1 MKILKNLLS
10 KKDMK
15 HISALFTLLALVC
28 FSSCQS
34 YESSGTPV
42 QNVVLDLDLDQ
53 KLFLS
58 EIADSIEIIP
68 LEQTDESDI
77 RLVWR
82 LVTYKDRY
90 YFFNGIMN
98 PNVLVFDR
106 QGNFIYRLD
115 KKGQGPGEYTEL
127 DDIGIDK
134 TREELLV
141 LTGSQGIY
149 RYDLDGRFIDRNPLS
164 AYGDYIA
171 TDSVGNIYQTVSCRE
186 EKPNSLLFITKEDSV
201 YYNPVTNADFVRL
214 NQYGHSNF
222 FACHNGSVY
231 YSEPYCD
238 SIFNVTNGGKIPF
251 LYINYNGKNFPTKD
265 VFKEGRDYRAI
276 DVEMSNYKDR
286 FRTDTYQI
294 SDNFLY
300 VSAMEGNALDVMA
313 LYSFKTGKT
322 LSGHRL
328 IDDVF
333 FPNNTYIFKNFNTPR
348 AVEDGWLLWF
358 VRPSWLLRGYNTY
371 KKNVSPEKW
380 EAFCKRHPKMVEVC
394 SQLDEESNP
403 VLFRIKVKDF

>member
-1 MKILKNLLS
+1 MKY
-10 KKDMK
+10 
-15 HISALFTLLALVC
+15 ISTFFTLLALLC

-34 YESSGTPV
+34 NEPSGTPV

-68 LEQTDESDI
+68 LEQTDGSDI
-77 RLVWR
+77 GEVWR
-82 LVTYKDRY
+82 IIPYKGRFYILNAINNY
-90 YFFNGIMN
+90 YIHY
-98 PNVLVFDR
+98 VLVFDN
-106 QGNFIYRLD
+106 QGRFIYKLD
-115 KKGQGPGEYTEL
+115 KRGQGPGEYTSL
-127 DDIGIDK
+127 NDIAIDPLK
-134 TREELLV
+134 DELV
-141 LTGSQGIY
+141 LLTASHGIFRFDLNGNFTNRVKSVFGS
-149 RYDLDGRFIDRNPLS
+149 DLAI
-164 AYGDYIA
+164 
-171 TDSVGNIYQTVSCRE
+171 DSVGNIYQTLWCNDNN
-186 EKPNSLLFITKEDSV
+186 PNRLLFLSQSDSTYFYRVTKDD
-201 YYNPVTNADFVRL
+201 YVRL
-214 NQYGHSNF
+214 NQYGHSNLF
-222 FACHNGSVY
+222 DCYNGNVY
-231 YSEPYCD
+231 YSNSYCD
-238 SIFNVTNGGKIPF
+238 TIFNVTNAQITPY
-251 LYINYNGKNFPTKD
+251 LYINYNGKNFPTKE
-265 VFKEGRDYRAI
+265 VFKEGYDFYAI
-276 DVEMSNYKDR
+276 NAEKNNYKDR

-328 IDDVF
+328 IDDMF
-333 FPNNTYIFKNFNTPR
+333 FPNNTYVFKGFNTPR

-380 EAFCKRHPKMVEVC
+380 EAFCKRHPKLVEVC

>member
-1 MKILKNLLS
+1 MKYLSTLSFFILV
-10 KKDMK
+10 
-15 HISALFTLLALVC
+15 LLA
-28 FSSCQS
+28 FHSCQNRS
-34 YESSGTPV
+34 LSGTPV

-82 LVTYKDRY
+82 LVSYKDRY
-90 YFFNGIMN
+90 YFLNGITDC
-98 PNVLVFDR
+98 NVLVFDR
-106 QGNFIYRLD
+106 KGNFIYRLD
-115 KKGQGPGEYTEL
+115 KRGQGAGEYIQL
-127 DDIGIDK
+127 NDIAIDK
-134 TREELLV
+134 VRDELLL
-141 LTGSQGIY
+141 LTARHGIY
-149 RYDLDGRFIDRNPLS
+149 RYDLEGHFIDRNRLS
-164 AYGDYIA
+164 EHGDYV
-171 TDSVGNIYQTVSCRE
+171 TVDSVGNIYQTVHCYE
-186 EKPNSLLFITKEDSV
+186 GKPNSLLFITKEDGV
-201 YYNPVTNADFVRL
+201 YYNPVANADFVRL
-214 NQYGHSNF
+214 NQYSHSNF
-222 FACHNGSVY
+222 FDCHNGIVY

-238 SIFNVTNGGKIPF
+238 SIFNVTNGIKTPY

-276 DVEMSNYKDR
+276 DAEKSNYVDR
-286 FRTDTYQI
+286 FRTDTYRF

-300 VSAMEGNALDVMA
+300 VSAMEGNGLDVMA
-313 LYSFKTGKT
+313 LHSFKTGKT

-333 FPNNTYIFKNFNTPR
+333 FPNNTYVFKGFNTPR

-380 EAFCKRHPKMVEVC
+380 ETFCKRHPKMVEVC

-403 VLFRIKVKDF
+403 VLLRIKVKDF

>member
-15 HISALFTLLALVC
+15 HISALFTLLALLC

-34 YESSGTPV
+34 KPSGTPV

-58 EIADSIEIIP
+58 EIADSIEVIS
-68 LEQTDESDI
+68 LEHTNESDI
-77 RLVWR
+77 SLVWR
-82 LVTYKDRY
+82 IIPYKDRY
-90 YFFNGIMN
+90 YIKNGITESY
-98 PNVLVFDR
+98 VLVFDR
-106 QGNFIYRLD
+106 NGKFIYRLD
-115 KKGQGPGEYTEL
+115 KRGQGPGEYASLE
-127 DDIGIDK
+127 DIAIDPK
-134 TREELLV
+134 REELV
-141 LTGSQGIY
+141 LLTADSGILK
-149 RYDLDGRFIDRNPLS
+149 YDLDGNFISRIKS
-164 AYGDYIA
+164 VYGDNLAI
-171 TDSVGNIYQTVSCRE
+171 DSVGNLYQTTDCTDAN
-186 EKPNSLLFITKEDSV
+186 PNSLLFISETDSV
-201 YYNPVTNADFVRL
+201 FFGKVTRDDYLRMNRYV
-214 NQYGHSNF
+214 HSNLF
-222 FACHNGSVY
+222 DCHNGSVY
-231 YSEPYCD
+231 HSAPYCD
-238 SIFNVTNGGKIPF
+238 SIFNVTNGIRIPF
-251 LYINYNGKNFPTKD
+251 LYINYNGKNIPVKEI
-265 VFKEGRDYRAI
+265 FKEGRNFKITNQYKAD
-276 DVEMSNYKDR
+276 YKDR

-313 LYSFKTGKT
+313 LYSFRTGKT

-333 FPNNTYIFKNFNTPR
+333 FPNNTYVFKSFNTPR

-380 EAFCKRHPKMVEVC
+380 EAFCKRHPKLVEVC

>member
-1 MKILKNLLS
+1 MKIVKNLLS

-15 HISALFTLLALVC
+15 HISALFTLLALLC

-34 YESSGTPV
+34 NEPSGTPV

-90 YFFNGIMN
+90 YFFNGIQN

-164 AYGDYIA
+164 AQGDYIVI
-171 TDSVGNIYQTVSCRE
+171 DSVGNIYQNVDCYE
-186 EKPNSLLFITKEDSV
+186 GNLNSLLFITSKDSI
-201 YYNPVTNADFVRL
+201 YYNPVTPDDFVRL
-214 NQYGHSNF
+214 NQYAHSNS
-222 FACHNGSVY
+222 FASNNGTVY

-238 SIFNVTNGGKIPF
+238 SIFNVTNGGKIPY

-265 VFKEGRDYRAI
+265 VFKEGRDFYAI
-276 DVEMSNYKDR
+276 NAEKNNYKDR

-333 FPNNTYIFKNFNTPR
+333 FPHNTYIFKDFNTPR

>member
-15 HISALFTLLALVC
+15 HISALFTLLALLC

-34 YESSGTPV
+34 NEPSGTPV

-90 YFFNGIMN
+90 YFFNGIQN

-164 AYGDYIA
+164 AQGDYIVI
-171 TDSVGNIYQTVSCRE
+171 DSVGNIYQNVDCYE
-186 EKPNSLLFITKEDSV
+186 GNLNSLLFITSKDSI
-201 YYNPVTNADFVRL
+201 YYNPVTPDDFVRL
-214 NQYGHSNF
+214 NQYAHSNS
-222 FACHNGSVY
+222 FASNNGTVY

-238 SIFNVTNGGKIPF
+238 SIFNVTNGGKIPY

-265 VFKEGRDYRAI
+265 VFKEGRDFYAI
-276 DVEMSNYKDR
+276 NAEKNNYKDR

-333 FPNNTYIFKNFNTPR
+333 FPHNTYIFKDFNTPR

-380 EAFCKRHPKMVEVC
+380 EAFCKRHPKLVEVC

>member
-1 MKILKNLLS
+1 MIYK
-10 KKDMK
+10 
-15 HISALFTLLALVC
+15 SALFTLLALLC

-34 YESSGTPV
+34 NEPSGTPV

-58 EIADSIEIIP
+58 EFADSIEIVP
-68 LEQTDESDI
+68 LEQTGESDI

-90 YFFNGIMN
+90 YFFNGIQN

-164 AYGDYIA
+164 AQGDYIVI
-171 TDSVGNIYQTVSCRE
+171 DSVGNIYQNVDCYE
-186 EKPNSLLFITKEDSV
+186 GNLNSLLFITSKDSI
-201 YYNPVTNADFVRL
+201 YYNPVTPDDFVRL
-214 NQYGHSNF
+214 NQYAHSNS
-222 FACHNGSVY
+222 FASNNGTVY

-238 SIFNVTNGGKIPF
+238 SIFNVTNGGKIPY

-265 VFKEGRDYRAI
+265 VFKEGRDFYAI
-276 DVEMSNYKDR
+276 NAEKNNYKDR

-333 FPNNTYIFKNFNTPR
+333 FPHNTYIFKDFNTPR

-371 KKNVSPEKW
+371 KKNASPEEW
-380 EAFCKRHPKMVEVC
+380 EAFCKRHPKLVEVC

>member
-1 MKILKNLLS
+1 MKKIKWTVVAVF
-10 KKDMK
+10 
-15 HISALFTLLALVC
+15 ALIAAF
-28 FSSCQS
+28 SCQS
-34 YESSGTPV
+34 GKQSGSPV
-42 QNVVLDLDLDQ
+42 QNVVLDLNLDQ

-77 RLVWR
+77 RLVYR
-82 LVTYKDRY
+82 MVAYKDRY
-90 YFFNGIMN
+90 YFYNGIG
-98 PNVLVFDR
+98 NVESNLLVFDR
-106 QGNFIYRLD
+106 QGNFIFRLD
-115 KKGQGPGEYTEL
+115 KKGRGPGEYVGL
-127 DDIGIDK
+127 NDIAVDTHK
-134 TREELLV
+134 DELLL
-141 LTGSQGIY
+141 LTSGNGIY
-149 RYDLDGRFIDRNPLS
+149 RYDLNGNFIDRIRIGSLGKCL
-164 AYGDYIA
+164 AA
-171 TDSVGNIYQTVSCRE
+171 DSRGNIYLTMYCNE
-186 EKPNSLLFITKEDSV
+186 ENPNSLLFISPTDSF
-201 YYNPVTNADFVRL
+201 YLNPVGEGDFVRL
-214 NQYGHSNF
+214 NQHSHSNF
-222 FACHNGSVY
+222 LDSHNGDVY
-231 YSEPYCD
+231 YSASYCD
-238 SIFNVTNGGKIPF
+238 SIFKITDGVKEPF
-251 LYINYNGKNFPTKD
+251 LYINYNGKNFPTRE
-265 VFKEGRDYRAI
+265 VFKEGRDFQTLSKYKA
-276 DVEMSNYKDR
+276 DYKDR
-286 FRTDTYQI
+286 FRTDAYHI

-300 VSAMEGNALDVMA
+300 VSAMEGNAKDVMA
-313 LYSFKTGKT
+313 LHSFKTGKT

>member
-1 MKILKNLLS
+1 MKKIKWTVVAVF
-10 KKDMK
+10 
-15 HISALFTLLALVC
+15 ALIAAF
-28 FSSCQS
+28 SCQS
-34 YESSGTPV
+34 GKQSGSPV
-42 QNVVLDLDLDQ
+42 QNVVLDLNLDQ

-82 LVTYKDRY
+82 LVPYKDRY
-90 YFFNGIMN
+90 YFFNGISGCN
-98 PNVLVFDR
+98 LLVFDR
-106 QGNFIYRLD
+106 QGNFLYRLD
-115 KKGQGPGEYTEL
+115 KRGQGPGEYTEL
-127 DDIGIDK
+127 NDIAIDK
-134 TREELLV
+134 KRDELLL
-141 LTGSQGIY
+141 LTAQHGIY
-149 RYDLDGRFIDRNPLS
+149 RYDLDGNFIDRIRISPS
-164 AYGDYIA
+164 YGVYLVA
-171 TDSVGNIYQTVSCRE
+171 DSMGSIYQTVYSNVNN
-186 EKPNSLLFITKEDSV
+186 PNTLVYITETDSS
-201 YYNPVTNADFVRL
+201 YFAPVSKDDFYRL
-214 NQYGHSNF
+214 NDYAHSNF
-222 FACHNGSVY
+222 FDSHNGNVY
-231 YSEPYCD
+231 YSAPYCD
-238 SIFNVTNGGKIPF
+238 SIFKLTNGIKEPF
-251 LYINYNGKNFPTKD
+251 LYINYNGKNFPTKE
-265 VFKEGRDYRAI
+265 VFTEERDYRAI
-276 DVEMSNYKDR
+276 SREMGNYKDR
-286 FRTDTYQI
+286 FRTDTYRI

-313 LYSFKTGKT
+313 LHSFKTGKT

-333 FPNNTYIFKNFNTPR
+333 FPNNTYIFKDFNTPR